1 MFGCFLYMLQP
12 FSHAVIQSAED
23 KRVLGRPIELIESL
37 LNLLYMIEP
46 YLILFALF
54 DDDFDV
60 ICATCFFR
68 VVYHL
73 ATFIHL
79 VLLDAFDLFVKKLHH
94 LEGCV
99 TV

>member
-1 MFGCFLYMLQP
+1 MLQP
-12 FSHAVIQSAED
+12 FSHAIVQSAED
-23 KRVLGRPIELIESL
+23 ERAFGRPIELIESL

-46 YLILFALF
+46 HLVLFALF

-60 ICATCFFR
+60 ICATGFFR

-79 VLLDAFDLFVKKLHH
+79 VLLDAVDLFVKKLHH
-94 LEGCV
+94 LEGRV